1 VRLGWIVLVGLGVQG
16 VIGYVQ
22 YFNHLP
28 TGLVWVHVAS
38 SVTLWI
44 FVLQLCLSTG
54 TGLGRPATRLA
65 PGDEQAA
72 DDSVAASPPIKT
84 TIL

>member
-1 VRLGWIVLVGLGVQG
+1 VQG

-28 TGLVWVHVAS
+28 AGLVWVHVAS
-38 SVTLWI
+38 SVTVWI
-44 FVLQLCLSTG
+44 FVLQLFLSTG
-54 TGLGRPATRLA
+54 TNLPRPAA
-65 PGDEQAA
+65 PA
-72 DDSVAASPPIKT
+72 DDSVAAPPPIKT